1 MPAVITIFD
10 VYFKKGIL
18 SHYSREKINQIIST
32 VCHVHGVIYDVTVA
46 AGQGVSLSI
55 CSAHV
60 VDSGKEKV

>member
-1 MPAVITIFD
+1 MPAVKTCFD

-18 SHYSREKINQIIST
+18 SHFSREKINQIIST

>member
-1 MPAVITIFD
+1 MPTVITVFD

-18 SHYSREKINQIIST
+18 SHFSREKINQIIST